1 MSKKL
6 YLLTEL
12 EQEIIEQRRSFN
24 KQIIKENNETW
35 LLFNRENDDYIKSEM
50 RKKLAKGES
59 VIIEESLQSYP
70 NLLMRI
76 FLYFKKIELYKK

>member
-59 VIIEESLQSYP
+59 VIIEESLQSYS

>member
-12 EQEIIEQRRSFN
+12 EQEIIEQRRAFN

-35 LLFNRENDDYIKSEM
+35 LLFNRENDDYIKAEM
-50 RKKLAKGES
+50 RKKLAKGER
-59 VIIEESLQSYP
+59 VIIEESLQYYP

-76 FLYFKKIELYKK
+76 FLYFKKIEWYKK